1 MPWFV
6 KVQFV
11 DLLSSLPLAEAD
23 DKPGASSLFE
33 PLGLF
38 LVIGVLFYFLMIRP
52 DRKKKADMMEMLQ
65 QLKKNDRVVTIGGI
79 YGTVVATSKDTEEVT
94 IKIDENTNTKLRLQ
108 RSAIARVLNGETSSP
123 NKGGS

>member
-1 MPWFV
+1 M
-6 KVQFV
+6 
-11 DLLSSLPLAEAD
+11 
-23 DKPGASSLFE
+23 FE

-38 LVIGVLFYFLMIRP
+38 LMIGVLFYFLMIRP
-52 DRKKKADMMEMLQ
+52 DRRKKAEMLEMLQ

-79 YGTVVATSKDTEEVT
+79 YGTVVATSKDAEEVT

-108 RSAIARVLNGETSSP
+108 RSAIARVLNGETGSP